1 VISSSHQSQARW
13 KNPTPLPPPTKGGF
27 KGKRIR
33 SRSLSRV
40 PKKHPNNQKKRK
52 AQQPLPPSM
61 ILLILQPPT
70 QLSPTNL
77 LFLWN
82 SSILPRR
89 NMLICWHLAS

>member
-1 VISSSHQSQARW
+1 VILRDILISPITGKMEESD
-13 KNPTPLPPPTKGGF
+13 PPPPPTKGGF

-77 LFLWN
+77 LFLCN
-82 SSILPRR
+82 SSILPRIEGCS
-89 NMLICWHLAS
+89 L